1 MKPIIPTI
9 ILNRS
14 AEMNKNG
21 VTVANFCSPHQFNF
35 ITGEVLEACSQER
48 SSRLQLEA
56 VERKRKNPKGWMDLN
71 ISYELT
77 DDIKK
82 ELKELQDDE
91 NIDIIIVPMPL
102 LSALKNET
110 DDIGKC
116 RTIRFTDR
124 MRVKIHSNRF
134 CT

>member
-1 MKPIIPTI
+1 MKPTIPITEIIK
-9 ILNRS
+9 
-14 AEMNKNG
+14 EG
-21 VTVANFCSPHQFNF
+21 VTIVNFCSPHQFNF

-48 SSRLQLEA
+48 STRLQLEA
-56 VERKRKNPKGWMDLN
+56 VERKRKNPKGWTDLN

-77 DDIKK
+77 DDIRS

-102 LSALKNET
+102 LSALKRET

-124 MRVKIHSNRF
+124 MRKEVHSNRF